1 MREEILFRESVV
13 SNSETSL
20 IFQGVSIVASN
31 CEYSIVMLMLV
42 LLVLGN
48 VTENLLL
55 NSRMVNSI
63 VGYSTA
69 VNELFYP

>member
-1 MREEILFRESVV
+1 MREGILFRESVV

-20 IFQGVSIVASN
+20 IFQRVSIVASS

-42 LLVLGN
+42 LLVLGG

-55 NSRMVNSI
+55 NSKMVNSI